1 VLLLFYFNV
10 LYFQV
15 NQFNKVEIDIQD
27 DSVVFVVNQRTVI
40 IHIDGRNKN
49 NQSEHLSNIYNVL
62 ISTMSNIY
70 NV

>member
-1 VLLLFYFNV
+1 MSNIYVLLLFYFNV

-40 IHIDGRNKN
+40 IHIDGR
-49 NQSEHLSNIYNVL
+49 
-62 ISTMSNIY
+62 
-70 NV
+70 